1 MSPAPDFEPFVLD
14 APAKIN
20 LGLWVR
26 LRRADGYHEIETV
39 FYPLHELHDRLTF
52 RPTPGD
58 EPTLR
63 LKGGAIPGDPAAN
76 LCLKAW
82 RLLRESFGSRV
93 AAVDVEL
100 EKRIPVGGGLGG
112 GSSDAAAC
120 LLAFDRIF
128 GLGVGVEGLREFALC
143 LGADVPFFLDPRPM
157 LATGIGEIL
166 TPIDLPPLG
175 RVEVVF
181 TGVHSDTGQAY
192 RELNLSRCTAKGS
205 LLEELKRPVAEWR
218 GRVTN
223 DFEADVF
230 ARIPQLA
237 AAKQALYDRNAA
249 FALMSGS
256 GSAVYGVFVD

>member
-1 MSPAPDFEPFVLD
+1 MSSTHDFEPFVLE

-26 LRRADGYHEIETV
+26 RRRADGYHEIETV
-39 FYPLHELHDRLTF
+39 IYPLDELSDRLSF
-52 RPTPGD
+52 RPTSGD
-58 EPTLR
+58 RPTLR
-63 LKGGAIPGDPAAN
+63 LKGGTIPGDPAAN

-82 RLLRESFGSRV
+82 NLLRESFGSRV

-100 EKRIPVGGGLGG
+100 EKCIPVGGGLGG
-112 GSSDAAAC
+112 GSSDAASC

-128 GLGVGVEGLREFALC
+128 GLGLGLEGLRVFALR
-143 LGADVPFFLDPRPM
+143 LGADVPFFLDARPM

-166 TPIDLPPLG
+166 APIDLSSFG

-181 TGVHSDTGQAY
+181 VGVHSDTAQAY
-192 RELNLSRCTAKGS
+192 RELDLSHCTATGS
-205 LLEELKRPVAEWR
+205 LAEELRRPVTEWR

-223 DFEADVF
+223 DFEAGVF
-230 ARIPQLA
+230 ARFPQLA